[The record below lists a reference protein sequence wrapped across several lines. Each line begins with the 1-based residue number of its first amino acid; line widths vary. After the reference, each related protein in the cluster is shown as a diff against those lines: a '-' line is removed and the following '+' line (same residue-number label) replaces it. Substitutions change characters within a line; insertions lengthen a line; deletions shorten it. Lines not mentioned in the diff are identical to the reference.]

1 MLPADVR
8 ILDTKMV
15 ARLVHK
21 ALAMHAIDM
30 NEFAVVVLG
39 QNYAHTK
46 NLLCHPQ
53 PYPRLPENVQAD
65 YWTMAKWLQKTL
77 SGIWSFQ
84 TLLPCLLKY
93 YEIIKILCIFQK
105 G

>member
-1 MLPADVR
+1 
-8 ILDTKMV
+8 MV

-39 QNYAHTK
+39 KNFQHAK

-53 PYPRLPENVQAD
+53 PYPRLTDVIKAD

-77 SGIWSFQ
+77 PGNDSSIVSRTRNG
-84 TLLPCLLKY
+84 TVLLKLSCA
-93 YEIIKILCIFQK
+93 K
-105 G
+105 

>member
-1 MLPADVR
+1 
-8 ILDTKMV
+8 MV

-39 QNYAHTK
+39 QNYAYTK

-77 SGIWSFQ
+77 PGIWSSNAF
-84 TLLPCLLKY
+84 TLFV
-93 YEIIKILCIFQK
+93 EIICVPSILCIFQK